1 MGELPGLSRS
11 SFLLDG
17 NIHGPADFS
26 SFGHIKKIVVPNH
39 GCPQLSQEG

>member
-1 MGELPGLSRS
+1 MVELPGLPRS

-26 SFGHIKKIVVPNH
+26 SFGHIKKIVVSNH